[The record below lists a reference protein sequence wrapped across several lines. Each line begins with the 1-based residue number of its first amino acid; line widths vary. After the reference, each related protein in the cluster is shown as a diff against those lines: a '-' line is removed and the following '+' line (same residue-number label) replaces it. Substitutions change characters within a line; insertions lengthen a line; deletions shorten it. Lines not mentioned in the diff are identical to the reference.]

1 MVVAATRAEQF
12 DALRP
17 LLFGIAYRMLGSV
30 QDAEDI
36 VQDAYL
42 RWEAAP
48 ETAIASPKAYL
59 STIVTRLCL
68 DHLRSARVQREQYV
82 GPWLPEPLVSERAP
96 DVAEASELRESV
108 SLAFLVLLERLT
120 PLERAVFLLH
130 EVFGYEHRE
139 IAAMV
144 GRSEAHCRQLARR
157 ARRALDGVSRPTA
170 DGTGAVPAAG
180 SGGVAGP
187 GPEHGAAA
195 GRPLATA
202 LDEPERLTREFLR
215 AVTAGDL
222 PALVA
227 TLAEDITLWTDGGG
241 KVRAALQPIHGA
253 DRAARF
259 LLGIMAKLPAALTLR
274 AAWVNG
280 TPGVVAYQ
288 DGVPVGVL
296 ALEVAA
302 GRICAL
308 RIIVNPDKLRRVPP
322 AATLRA
328 AARLGDR

>member
-42 RWEAAP
+42 RWERASEA
-48 ETAIASPKAYL
+48 EVASPKAYL
-59 STIVTRLCL
+59 STVVTRLCL

-130 EVFGYEHRE
+130 EVFGYQYGE
-139 IAAMV
+139 IATIV

-157 ARRALDGVSRPTA
+157 ARRALDPVSRPAA
-170 DGTGAVPAAG
+170 DGAGTAPAATT
-180 SGGVAGP
+180 AM
-187 GPEHGAAA
+187 GAAGLTPEPLPLQ

-202 LDEPERLTREFLR
+202 LDEPERLAREFLR
-215 AVTAGDL
+215 AVTVGDV
-222 PALVA
+222 PGLVA

-241 KVRAALQPIHGA
+241 RVRAALQPIYGA

-259 LLGIMAKLPAALTLR
+259 LLGIMQKLPPGLTLH

-280 TPGVVAYQ
+280 APGFVAYQ
-288 DGVPVGVL
+288 SGAPVGVL

-302 GRICAL
+302 GRIRAL

-322 AATLRA
+322 ETALPP
-328 AARLGDR
+328 AR

>member
-1 MVVAATRAEQF
+1 MVIAATRAEQF

-42 RWEAAP
+42 RWARAP
-48 ETAIASPKAYL
+48 DAEVASPKAYL
-59 STIVTRLCL
+59 STVVTRLCL

-82 GPWLPEPLVSERAP
+82 GPWLPEPLVREQAP

-108 SLAFLVLLERLT
+108 TLAFLVLLERLT

-130 EVFGYEHRE
+130 EVFGYQYGE
-139 IAAMV
+139 IAAIV
-144 GRSEAHCRQLARR
+144 DRSEAHCRQLARR
-157 ARRALDGVSRPTA
+157 ARRALDQGAPATA
-170 DGTGAVPAAG
+170 DGPRAVAA
-180 SGGVAGP
+180 AP
-187 GPEHGAAA
+187 GPASAEARSPQT
-195 GRPLATA
+195 RPPPERRLATA
-202 LDEPERLTREFLR
+202 LDEPERLAREFLR

-222 PALVA
+222 PGLLA

-241 KVRAALQPIHGA
+241 KVPAARQPIRGA

-259 LLGIMAKLPAALTLR
+259 LLGIVRKAPAGVSVHP
-274 AAWVNG
+274 AWING
-280 TPGVVAYQ
+280 APGFVAYHE
-288 DGVPVGVL
+288 GRPFSVV

-302 GRICAL
+302 GRIRAL
-308 RIIVNPDKLRRVPP
+308 RIIANPDKLRHLPP
-322 AATLRA
+322 APAFGP
-328 AARLGDR
+328 AR